1 MDKQQLKQT
10 IDDNITTN
18 GQNEITGAKLNDV
31 LNEMV
36 DSLGVV
42 NEISVGTTT
51 TGAAGTNASVT
62 NSGTT
67 QAPALNFTIP
77 RGADGQDGADAVNPF
92 KGWYNSLAELK
103 AAHTAIVGDSAY
115 VKDASPA
122 TTWSIYVYDSTAS
135 SDNYW
140 ANSGSKADTSNV
152 QTFASGE
159 EVNQTYIDNTGLAN
173 PISNSLAKATDV
185 MVLNE
190 TLDGVKAIVVK
201 DGTTDIANYYIAFN
215 VASGAYKGRP
225 YHPSSHPE
233 RSSYRVINVDGYK
246 KIRFLGMEYPAG
258 NDRNAGYAF
267 YDASNDGTQTDGTG
281 LMFAYGYPN
290 GVSSSAAEK
299 EITVEIPQGAKWL
312 FVTSKNTTIQ
322 HFYAYLIKGDDVISA
337 SERIANSVMIPSIL
351 DYSNY
356 HVDYVISTGNKWITA
371 SGQSVGAIIP
381 IESNKK
387 YIIQPSENGLASKAV
402 YAVLEDIDDFAV
414 GTTPH
419 WADGYSSRIALTSTD
434 AVEVTMPSNAHYL
447 YLLVSSLDGTQVD
460 TKLSS
465 DVLLTDA
472 VIELQE
478 KVDANNSSTSDDMQ
492 YNNVNRKFA
501 AILGNPLTDVNKVYE
516 DGWEQPTKVEILNVV
531 KKSHQLTDIQW
542 MPLRNVPK
550 LGSGEVWAAN
560 TQVTGMPYS
569 SVKEID
575 KYIGLDVSILTFMTA
590 VNNPYSLLYTE
601 FVHGNGTSDWGFTY
615 NGTGNCGSYFGT
627 VCSSFVAY
635 STGQVVQWPTEE
647 DAWCAKYNFNI
658 VKKFNQSPSA
668 INVGD
673 IYWKS
678 GHNRLIT
685 GIQRDNLGNITNV
698 KLAESSAAAAV
709 GKKCREREFTFSQFE
724 QMVAEDNAIFY
735 TNIEL
740 YRNLYEKSPFVDID
754 GETPTPYAYNDD
766 ICTFAGDRATFRE
779 GELVVINYNLKGNTS
794 TDYSAINVYK
804 KNGNAYQLYATY
816 QLSSIDQS
824 QLPLDQQNHALKIAN
839 LEYGSYKAVLTDGIN
854 ESDATLFEVLQ
865 TIVTCQNEG
874 DTYTFGY
881 ASKNSKPISFTVSD
895 IHGVVYAHNVLS
907 DDAVEDGK
915 LVINLVQFN
924 KQQYPKRNLTS
935 DLYLKIHFE
944 GEYGRVTNIPVKI
957 M

>member
-1 MDKQQLKQT
+1 MTHQEIKSFINT
-10 IDDNITTN
+10 YIVTN
-18 GQNEITGAKLNDV
+18 GINAITAAMLNTV
-31 LNEMV
+31 LNELADYKGFDAVVVTTLPAGSEATATVQEMTLV
-36 DSLGVV
+36 LG
-42 NEISVGTTT
+42 
-51 TGAAGTNASVT
+51 
-62 NSGTT
+62 
-67 QAPALNFTIP
+67 IP
-77 RGADGQDGADAVNPF
+77 RGADGQNGQNAVNPF
-92 KGWYNSLAELK
+92 KGWFNSLDNLK
-103 AAHTAIVGDSAY
+103 VLFTASAGDSAY
-115 VKDASPA
+115 VKDPSPA
-122 TTWSIYVYDSTAS
+122 TTWSIYVYDATATT
-135 SDNYW
+135 DNYW
-140 ANSGSKADTSNV
+140 ADSGRDADTSNI

-159 EVNQTYIDNTGLAN
+159 KVNETYIDDTNLAN
-173 PISNSLAKATDV
+173 PISGSLAKANDV
-185 MVLNE
+185 MVIKD
-190 TLDGVKAIVVK
+190 TLGEIEVELVK
-201 DGTTDIANYYIAFN
+201 DESADIANSYIAFN
-215 VASGAYKGRP
+215 VAGGAYKGRP
-225 YHPSSHPE
+225 YTPSSHPE
-233 RSSYRVINVDGYK
+233 RSAYRIIDVSGYK

-258 NDRNAGYAF
+258 NAQNAGYAF
-267 YDASNDGTQTDGTG
+267 YDATNDGTQTDGTG
-281 LMFAYGYPN
+281 LMFAYGFPN
-290 GVSSSAAEK
+290 GISNVASEK
-299 EITVEIPQGAKWL
+299 EMVVEIPNGAKWL

-322 HFYAYLIKGDDVISA
+322 HFYCYLIKGDDVVSVA
-337 SERIANSVMIPSIL
+337 EKEANSVSIL
-351 DYSNY
+351 SNIDYSNY
-356 HVDYVISTGNKWITA
+356 HVDYVISTGSKWIGATL
-371 SGQSVGAIIP
+371 QSVGAIIP

-387 YIIQPSENGLASKAV
+387 YIIQPSENGLVNKAV
-402 YAVLEDIDDFAV
+402 YAVLEDVDDLVV

-419 WADGYSSRIALTSTD
+419 WADGYSSRIALASTD
-434 AVEVTMPSNAHYL
+434 AVEVVMPSNAHYL
-447 YLLVSSLDGTQVD
+447 YLLVSAQDGTQLN
-460 TKLSS
+460 TGLLTN
-465 DVLLTDA
+465 VLLTDA
-472 VIELQE
+472 VKELQE
-478 KVDANNSSTSDDMQ
+478 KVDANSSSTSNDSQ

-501 AILGNPLTDVNKVYE
+501 AILGNPLTDVNKVY
-516 DGWEQPTKVEILNVV
+516 DNGWEQPSKVEILNVE
-531 KKSHQLTDIQW
+531 KKAHQLTDIKW
-542 MPLRNVPK
+542 TPLRNVPK
-550 LGSGEVWAAN
+550 LGSGEVWVAN
-560 TQVTGMPYS
+560 TQVTGLPYS

-698 KLAESSAAAAV
+698 KLAESSAAYAI
-709 GKKCREREFTFSQFE
+709 GKKCSEREFTYSQFV
-724 QMVAEDNAIFY
+724 QMVAEDSAIFY

-804 KNGNAYQLYATY
+804 KNGNVYQLYSTY
-816 QLSSIDQS
+816 QLNSIDQS
-824 QLPLDQQNHALKIAN
+824 QLPIDQQNHALKLVN

-881 ASKNSKPISFTVSD
+881 SSNNAIPISFTVSD
-895 IHGVVYAHNVLS
+895 AHGVVYAHNVLNE
-907 DDAVEDGK
+907 DAVEDGK

-924 KQQYPKRNLTS
+924 QQQYPKRNLTS
-935 DLYLKIHFE
+935 NLYLKIHFE
-944 GEYGRVTNIPVKI
+944 GDYGRVTNVPILV